1 MKKIF
6 FLFLF
11 FSFITLLA
19 KSQDLTTNE
28 NYIVTYTVKVIEIT
42 SAAAA
47 KDASIEFQKLFDSNL
62 QTYIPSDQSI
72 SIKSTYNGTTEMLK
86 ASLVELGYTVISLT
100 KTDRNIITTDK

>member
-28 NYIVTYTVKVIEIT
+28 NYIVTYTIKVTEIT

-62 QTYIPSDQSI
+62 QTYIPVDQSI
-72 SIKSTYNGTTEMLK
+72 SIKSVYDGATEMLK
-86 ASLVELGYTVISLT
+86 ASIADLGYTLISFT
-100 KTDRNIITTDK
+100 KTYRNTITTEK